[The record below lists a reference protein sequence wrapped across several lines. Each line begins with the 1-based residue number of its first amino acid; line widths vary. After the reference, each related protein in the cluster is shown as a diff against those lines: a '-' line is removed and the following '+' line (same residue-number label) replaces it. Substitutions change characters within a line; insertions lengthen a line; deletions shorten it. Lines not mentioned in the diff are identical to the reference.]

1 MYCIKRYGK
10 MDGRWIPVRVG
21 YYNSFNCF
29 TWDAPTPRYGQGR
42 GLPLQTV
49 AQYARQGSKTIA
61 AAFSHTDPP
70 WAGNFFWPFVASGR
84 SSSFMALTP
93 VLLEFVSIIF
103 KRFFMDLS
111 GRPGAERTSAI
122 IVPRW
127 FEARQCNFDQ
137 QLAINSFEWCLKNSF
152 TVLFQCFPPLVIQF
166 ILPLIMLQVLMTLS
180 KTEIKLC
187 DFGSAMDVGEAVKTA
202 YLQPRFYRAPEVIL
216 GTGRLGSHDVVS
228 LFALWPPKLQNFQ
241 HENAK
246 KLQVWYADWSLECW
260 CDTLWTGHW
269 KNSLHGQNVTQLN
282 LDVDGFQTPCGQL
295 ITVQTPMYGSSGTT
309 PSSVRCWRLML
320 SCCLQTKISESYH
333 Y

>member
-1 MYCIKRYGK
+1 MVRWMEDEFQYVWVITILSTASHGMHQHQGMDKDVAFPFKLWRNTPGKAPKRSPQ
-10 MDGRWIPVRVG
+10 R
-21 YYNSFNCF
+21 S
-29 TWDAPTPRYGQGR
+29 PTLTHRGQATFSGPSLPPEDQAHSWLWPRY
-42 GLPLQTV
+42 
-49 AQYARQGSKTIA
+49 
-61 AAFSHTDPP
+61 F
-70 WAGNFFWPFVASGR
+70 
-84 SSSFMALTP
+84 
-93 VLLEFVSIIF
+93 
-103 KRFFMDLS
+103 LS
-111 GRPGAERTSAI
+111 
-122 IVPRW
+122 
-127 FEARQCNFDQ
+127 
-137 QLAINSFEWCLKNSF
+137 
-152 TVLFQCFPPLVIQF
+152 LFQSFSNVSSWIWVVDLERNVQVPSLSQGDLKPDNATLTSNWRSIHLNGAWRIHSQYFSMFSTTCHPIYFAS
-166 ILPLIMLQVLMTLS
+166 LIMLQVLMTLS

-260 CDTLWTGHW
+260 CDALWTGHW

-333 Y
+333 YYCSY